1 MADVNDGHME
11 LINAIMTIVDGKL
24 DSYSTTSSLTGVVTE
39 DPVGFK
45 CKVNINNEIYECT
58 LAEHLH
64 SWIQKDDV
72 VIVQDLYNNKQRLMV
87 TGKTG
92 QLQSS
97 PSLVFFN
104 PKSERLESGVDGV
117 FDSSGDKIGYAS
129 VGKEIDNG

>member
-1 MADVNDGHME
+1 
-11 LINAIMTIVDGKL
+11 
-24 DSYSTTSSLTGVVTE
+24 
-39 DPVGFK
+39 
-45 CKVNINNEIYECT
+45 
-58 LAEHLH
+58 
-64 SWIQKDDV
+64 
-72 VIVQDLYNNKQRLMV
+72 MV

-117 FDSSGDKIGYAS
+117 FDSDGEKIGYAS

>member
-1 MADVNDGHME
+1 MIE
-11 LINAIMTIVDGKL
+11 LQI
-24 DSYSTTSSLTGVVTE
+24 
-39 DPVGFK
+39 
-45 CKVNINNEIYECT
+45 
-58 LAEHLH
+58 
-64 SWIQKDDV
+64 